1 MTAAVRAAAV
11 GAALV
16 FLGLPPAT
24 AGAQQRGHGHHR
36 FHHRPAG
43 SRLIAVGPFVPFGFY
58 SAPPAVHSPPVGYY
72 APPPR
77 SYSPRPPSYDCPP
90 PAHAAPQPVI
100 QSRPAARMTG
110 GVLVMVVGLVCLLAG
125 VASAG
130 VRRLYVLDCGRN
142 IGKDQARWSPGV
154 KEGKPI
160 EFSDNCYLIRH
171 DRGLLLWDTGV
182 PDAVAAMPDGMV
194 VANGAITYRRAR
206 TLAGQLTELGVKP
219 ADVTYLAVSH
229 THGDHVG
236 NVALF
241 ASSTVL
247 IQGAEYDWAM
257 ARPNK
262 PALGPSATITR
273 LAGDH
278 DVFGDGSVTIL
289 STPRPTPGHQSL
301 LVRLPKTGYVVL
313 SGDAV
318 HFRDNWDNKRVPA
331 MNVSREQ
338 TLASLQRI
346 QDVLDERRA
355 QLWINHDKAQ
365 SDGLRYAP
373 AYYE

>member
-1 MTAAVRAAAV
+1 MTR
-11 GAALV
+11 
-16 FLGLPPAT
+16 
-24 AGAQQRGHGHHR
+24 R
-36 FHHRPAG
+36 
-43 SRLIAVGPFVPFGFY
+43 
-58 SAPPAVHSPPVGYY
+58 
-72 APPPR
+72 
-77 SYSPRPPSYDCPP
+77 
-90 PAHAAPQPVI
+90 
-100 QSRPAARMTG
+100 
-110 GVLVMVVGLVCLLAG
+110 VLVMVLGLVCLLAG

-130 VRRLYVLDCGRN
+130 VQRLYVLDCGRH
-142 IGKDQARWSPGV
+142 IGKDQARWLPGV
-154 KEGKPI
+154 NEGKPI

-257 ARPNK
+257 AGPNK
-262 PALGPSATITR
+262 PAFGPSATITR

-289 STPRPTPGHQSL
+289 STPGHTPGHQSL

-318 HFRDNWDNKRVPA
+318 HFRDNWDHKRVPA
-331 MNVSREQ
+331 MNVNREQ

-346 QDVLDERRA
+346 QGVLDERRA
-355 QLWINHDKAQ
+355 QLWINHDKPQ
-365 SDGLRYAP
+365 SDGLRYAT